1 MNNGIQLNEE
11 PKDVY
16 FDECR
21 LCAAACGVVVEQGYS
36 HIVSINV
43 VSWFEKLHRI
53 VLSLNSD

>member
-43 VSWFEKLHRI
+43 VS
-53 VLSLNSD
+53 